1 MEPEKTCCKRWNPTF
16 MIELK
21 HNSERSFLEQ
31 LESRGHSVPDKF
43 HPISPIIILSS
54 DPDEPASEVEVEVH
68 NQSDPDWVKLVLE
81 NVLNDAAHSLLQL
94 QTRKATKHMLDIIKQ
109 SGERA
114 ARILTGFTAVRN
126 HSMKT
131 PVKTHPMKTRGGR

>member
-1 MEPEKTCCKRWNPTF
+1 M
-16 MIELK
+16 
-21 HNSERSFLEQ
+21 H
-31 LESRGHSVPDKF
+31 D
-43 HPISPIIILSS
+43 
-54 DPDEPASEVEVEVH
+54 
-68 NQSDPDWVKLVLE
+68 QSDPDWVKLVLE